1 VLLLDYRRAPI
12 IERYYNL
19 VCRIQPLLLLQLH
32 CCWPVLTARY
42 ALITD
47 VVRRPSVV
55 ACTSKTK
62 PDRHTETLLA
72 SWHIADS
79 VATSRSSSRC
89 PPPPGRGD
97 RPFLWKYDLP
107 VTSCLRNIDS
117 PSSVSTAND
126 WMALARRACQL
137 FVAVSIFLLL
147 LNKSMIG
154 G

>member
-1 VLLLDYRRAPI
+1 VYCVWLFAFNSLYKLLFVLLLDYRRAPI

-62 PDRHTETLLA
+62 PDRHMETLLA
-72 SWHIADS
+72 SWH
-79 VATSRSSSRC
+79 R
-89 PPPPGRGD
+89 
-97 RPFLWKYDLP
+97 
-107 VTSCLRNIDS
+107 
-117 PSSVSTAND
+117 
-126 WMALARRACQL
+126 
-137 FVAVSIFLLL
+137 
-147 LNKSMIG
+147 
-154 G
+154 